1 MKNKFYM
8 ILWATAILLAASSAF
23 YSVFGLSQLFSGAV
37 VAIVVVASIL
47 ELSKIVIA
55 TYIHDYW
62 KTSNLLLK
70 TYLSFAL
77 VCLMGITSLGV
88 YGFLTSAYQTT
99 ISDFK
104 RKEIEIQKI
113 DFKIENF
120 NQQKKILSEN
130 ELEIQKK
137 LSSLQGIQSN
147 QDKTITTIYSSS
159 QRKNTK
165 LLEKNIQSVN
175 LQYEKTS
182 QQLEQAQINKNKI
195 LDSINV
201 YENKKIELFS
211 TNELS
216 DAGPL
221 IYISKALSIPMDSV
235 VNYLVLLIMFVFDPL
250 AMALVF
256 AAISIRKK
264 NSFDNTEKSS
274 ILNEINA
281 DVIDDDHQEDFQQS
295 NEESTAENIE
305 PIHVDQPDIV
315 QDDQNTQKYNRKN
328 KAS

>member
-1 MKNKFYM
+1 MKNKFY
-8 ILWATAILLAASSAF
+8 IVLWATAILLAISSAF
-23 YSVFGLSQLFSGAV
+23 YSVFGLSKLFSGAV
-37 VAIVVVASIL
+37 VAIIVVSSVL

-70 TYLSFAL
+70 MYLTFAL
-77 VCLMGITSLGV
+77 VCLMCITSMGV

-104 RKEIEIQKI
+104 RKEIEIQKM

-120 NQQKKILSEN
+120 KQQTVLLSEN

-137 LSSLQGIQSN
+137 LASLQGIQSN
-147 QDKTITTIYSSS
+147 QDKTISTIYSSS
-159 QRKNTK
+159 QRKNTT
-165 LLEKNIQSVN
+165 LLERNIQSVN

-182 QQLEQAQINKNKI
+182 QQLEQVQLNKNKL

-201 YENKKIELFS
+201 YENKKIELLS
-211 TNELS
+211 NNELS
-216 DAGPL
+216 EAGPL
-221 IYISKALSIPMDSV
+221 IYISNALSISMDSV

-256 AAISIRKK
+256 AAISIRKT
-264 NSFDNTEKSS
+264 NNFDNTEKNV
-274 ILNEINA
+274 ILSEINE
-281 DVIDDDHQEDFQQS
+281 DVMTDGELSTGDHFEEEDVKH
-295 NEESTAENIE
+295 E
-305 PIHVDQPDIV
+305 QPDPDITP
-315 QDDQNTQKYNRKN
+315 QEIEDEPKYNRKN